1 VPPPDLATR
10 SPRSL
15 HAVDI
20 EVRVPRPD
28 EAEAAYAVCHEA
40 FTNRPERREVWLAT
54 KRMDD
59 FLCAWAGDELV
70 ATTETIPAGQY
81 FGGRSVPMGAVAS
94 VAVRPDHRGRGLAPR
109 LLSTAIEQMHEREL
123 VISTLHPAT
132 TRFYRGLGWEIA
144 GQFGVRSVPAS
155 ALAALP
161 PGEPECMRPSAY
173 DDRELV
179 RECYARAAPAIE
191 GSVDRSESF
200 WAAWERELDVP
211 HRYLY
216 VYDAGGRIDGYV
228 TYDQIETRRQWGFA
242 LTVHELVA
250 VDAEAMLTLWR
261 HVGSHATMVDEVTVL
276 AAPLDALALL
286 LPEQVV
292 RLVDAN
298 HWMTRVIDAPGA
310 IAARGFPSG
319 IRATVELELIDRS
332 APWNDHRFVLDVS
345 DGRGTLQR
353 GGSGEVRVTVNGLAS
368 LYTGW
373 ASATTLAAAG
383 LVDRAGNTALRTLDA
398 MFAGPPPCL
407 FDDF

>member
-1 VPPPDLATR
+1 M
-10 SPRSL
+10 
-15 HAVDI
+15 
-20 EVRVPRPD
+20 RVPRPE
-28 EAEAAYAVCHEA
+28 EAEAAYAICHEA
-40 FTNRPERREVWLAT
+40 FTNRPERREAWLAT

-70 ATTETIPAGQY
+70 ATTETIPAGQH

-109 LLSTAIEQMHEREL
+109 LLGTAIEHMYERGL
-123 VISTLHPAT
+123 VLSTLHPAT
-132 TRFYRGLGWEIA
+132 TRFYRSFGWEIG
-144 GQFGVRSVPAS
+144 GQFGVRRVPAS

-161 PGEPECMRPSAY
+161 RGEPECLRPAA
-173 DDRELV
+173 DGDRELV

-191 GSVDRSESF
+191 GSIDRSEAF
-200 WAAWERELDVP
+200 WAAWERDLDPP

-216 VYDAGGRIDGYV
+216 VYDAGGRVDGYV
-228 TYDQIETRRQWGFA
+228 TYEQLETGRQWGFA

-261 HVGSHATMVDEVTVL
+261 HVGSHATMVDDVTVL

-292 RLVDAN
+292 QLVDAN
-298 HWMTRVIDAPGA
+298 HWLTRVVDAQGA
-310 IAARGFPSG
+310 IAARGFPSAARG
-319 IRATVELELIDRS
+319 RVELELVDRL
-332 APWNDHRFVLDVS
+332 APWNEHRFVLDVA
-345 DGRGTLQR
+345 DGRGVLQR
-353 GGSGEVRVTVNGLAS
+353 GGFGDVRLTINGFAS

-373 ASATTLAAAG
+373 ASAGTLRAAG
-383 LVDRAGNTALRTLDA
+383 LLAGADDDTRRALDT
-398 MFAGPPPCL
+398 MFAGSPPHL